1 MLLFLSYFCWLILPF
16 KFGFLQTISKETTGP
31 PTIIPRESNRRTDT
45 TERKQIVSND
55 FMDFTYTQE
64 VNADCVE
71 HYDKVWNTKSDS
83 VVEVCVYVCTVTT
96 TILEGDELFD
106 SNVQKTHSECP
117 NPSAWNWWRYMK
129 WCCCWIHHIP
139 RRRRTRIHLSLCVSN
154 VFLC

>member
-1 MLLFLSYFCWLILPF
+1 MVPTTYLPSTLEPETAEPTTIEPTTNAPTQTSSEVVLTLTPT
-16 KFGFLQTISKETTGP
+16 FGSTPTISKETTGP
-31 PTIIPRESNRRTDT
+31 PTIIPRESNRRTHT

-106 SNVQKTHSECP
+106 SNIQKTHSECP
-117 NPSAWNWWRYMK
+117 NPSA
-129 WCCCWIHHIP
+129 
-139 RRRRTRIHLSLCVSN
+139 
-154 VFLC
+154 